1 MQEIKLELLDLTN
14 LFLNRADLI
23 QGPGGNTSVK
33 SVDGSMF
40 IKASGFRFD
49 EMSLSNGIS
58 AVNSMNIAKYFFS
71 VEPVNKVE
79 EEKTMLGVIANNILT
94 DADGNSFP
102 KPSMETGFHAILEK
116 YVIHTHSV
124 WTNLINCAQEKTSL
138 IETLGQKTGLNIE
151 ILPFVSPGFGLSYLT
166 AQILKQNL
174 ANGLKRPDVFFL
186 ANHGIISHA
195 QSKEVCQEQL
205 FKIDQAIKDL
215 LNINTEYPNIEL
227 KEEEAL
233 HWAPQSSFVN
243 GVLSKYHCQSD
254 FFNQVLFPD
263 QTVFFKDQIAYDSL
277 ETNKKIQISALRKI
291 KYNCNYRE
299 ACSIH
304 ETMTAYLFIYDF
316 MHSNNMA
323 IELIGDSEIDYINNM
338 EMEKYRKKIQN

>member
-1 MQEIKLELLDLTN
+1 MQSIKLELLDLTK

-33 SVDGSMF
+33 AENGSMF

-49 EMSLSNGIS
+49 EMSLTSGIS
-58 AVNSMNIAKYFFS
+58 GVNSMNIAKYFFT
-71 VEPVNKVE
+71 VEPLNKVE

-124 WTNLINCAQEKTSL
+124 WTNLINCAQEKASL
-138 IETLGQKTGLNIE
+138 IEKLKYTTGLQIE
-151 ILPFVSPGFGLSYLT
+151 ILPFVSPGFGLSYLI

-174 ANGLKRPDVFFL
+174 ANGIKRPDVFFL
-186 ANHGIISHA
+186 GNHGIISHA

-205 FKIDQAIKDL
+205 FKIDQAVKELLKIDL
-215 LNINTEYPNIEL
+215 EYPSIDL
-227 KEEEAL
+227 KEEAL
-233 HWAPQSSFVN
+233 HWEPQSSFVN
-243 GVLSKYHCQSD
+243 GVLSKYQCQSD

-263 QTVFFKDQIAYDSL
+263 QTVFFKDQIAYDSV

-299 ACSIH
+299 ARSIH
-304 ETMTAYLFIYDF
+304 ETMTAYLFIYDY

-323 IELIGDSEIDYINNM
+323 VELIGGSEIDYINNM
-338 EMEKYRKKIQN
+338 EMEKYRKNIQN

>member
-1 MQEIKLELLDLTN
+1 MQSIKLELLDLTK

-33 SVDGSMF
+33 SEDGSMF

-49 EMSLSNGIS
+49 EMSLTNGIS

-79 EEKTMLGVIANNILT
+79 EEKTMLGVIANNILA
-94 DADGNSFP
+94 DADGNAFP

-124 WTNLINCAQEKTSL
+124 WSNLINCAQEKASL
-138 IETLGQKTGLNIE
+138 LETLRQKTGINIE
-151 ILPFVSPGFGLSYLT
+151 ILPFVSPGFGLSYLI

-186 ANHGIISHA
+186 SNHGIISHA

-215 LNINTEYPNIEL
+215 LHIKQEYPSIEL
-227 KEEEAL
+227 KEEAL
-233 HWAPQSSFVN
+233 HFAPQSSFVN
-243 GVLSKYHCQSD
+243 GVLSKYQCQSD

-263 QTVFFKDQIAYDSL
+263 QTVFFKDQIAYNTIEKS
-277 ETNKKIQISALRKI
+277 RKI
-291 KYNCNYRE
+291 HISNQWQIRYNCSFRE
-299 ACSIH
+299 ARSIH

-316 MHSNNMA
+316 MHSNNIP

>member
-1 MQEIKLELLDLTN
+1 MQGSKLELLELTK
-14 LFLNRADLI
+14 LFLNRPDLI

-33 SVDGSMF
+33 SEDGSMF

-49 EMSLSNGIS
+49 EMSLTKGIS
-58 AVNSMNIAKYFFS
+58 AVNSKNIAKYFFS
-71 VEPVNKVE
+71 VKPLNKVE
-79 EEKTMLGVIANNILT
+79 EEKTMLGVVANNILN
-94 DADGNSFP
+94 DMDGNIFP
-102 KPSMETGFHAILEK
+102 KPSMETGFHAVLDK
-116 YVIHTHSV
+116 FVVHTHSV

-138 IETLGQKTGLNIE
+138 IETLRQKTGLQIE
-151 ILPFVSPGFGLSYLT
+151 ILPFVSPGFGLSYLI
-166 AQILKQNL
+166 AKILKENSSIGQN
-174 ANGLKRPDVFFL
+174 RPDVFFL

-205 FKIDQAIKDL
+205 FQIDQAIKEL
-215 LNINTEYPNIEL
+215 LNIKTEYPSIDL
-227 KEEEAL
+227 KEEAL
-233 HWAPQSSFVN
+233 HWEPQSSFVN
-243 GVLSKYHCQSD
+243 GVLSKYQCQSD

-299 ACSIH
+299 ALSIH

-316 MHSNNMA
+316 MHSNNIS

>member
-33 SVDGSMF
+33 SEDGSMF

-79 EEKTMLGVIANNILT
+79 EERTMLGVVANNILS
-94 DADGNSFP
+94 DVDGNSFP

-124 WTNLINCAQEKTSL
+124 WTNLINCAQEKASL
-138 IETLGQKTGLNIE
+138 IEKLKYTTGLQIE
-151 ILPFVSPGFGLSYLT
+151 ILPFVSPGFGLSYLI
-166 AQILKQNL
+166 ARILKKYA
-174 ANGLKRPDVFFL
+174 ANGIKRPDVFFL

-195 QSKEVCQEQL
+195 QIKEVCQDQL

-215 LNINTEYPNIEL
+215 LNINLEYPSIEL
-227 KEEEAL
+227 EEEAF
-233 HWAPQSSFVN
+233 HWVPKSSFVN
-243 GVLSKYHCQSD
+243 GVLSKYQCKSD

-263 QTVFFKDQIAYDSL
+263 QTVFFKDQIAYDSV
-277 ETNKKIQISALRKI
+277 ETNKKIQISAYRQI

-299 ACSIH
+299 ARSIH

-316 MHSNNMA
+316 MHSNNIP
-323 IELIGDSEIDYINNM
+323 IELIGGSEIDYINNM
-338 EMEKYRKKIQN
+338 EMEKYRKNIQN

>member
-1 MQEIKLELLDLTN
+1 MQSTKQELLELTK

-33 SVDGSMF
+33 SEDGSMF

-49 EMSLSNGIS
+49 EMSLTKGIS
-58 AVNSMNIAKYFFS
+58 AVNSTNIANYFFS
-71 VEPVNKVE
+71 VEPLDKVE
-79 EEKTMLGVIANNILT
+79 EEKTMLGVIADNILT
-94 DADGNSFP
+94 DIDGNIFP

-138 IETLGQKTGLNIE
+138 IEKLQQKTGLQIE
-151 ILPFVSPGFGLSYLT
+151 ILPFVSPGFGLSYLI
-166 AQILKQNL
+166 AKILKQN
-174 ANGLKRPDVFFL
+174 AVSGIRRPDVFFL
-186 ANHGIISHA
+186 SNHGIISHA
-195 QSKEVCQEQL
+195 QSIELCQDQL
-205 FKIDQAIKDL
+205 FKIDLAIKDL
-215 LNINTEYPNIEL
+215 LNIILEYPSIEL
-227 KEEEAL
+227 KEEAL
-233 HWAPQSSFVN
+233 QWIPQSSFVN
-243 GVLSKYHCQSD
+243 GVLSKYQCQSD

-263 QTVFFKDQIAYDSL
+263 QTVFFKDQIAYDSI
-277 ETNKKIQISALRKI
+277 ETNRKIHISKQKQIS
-291 KYNCNYRE
+291 YNCNSRE
-299 ACSIH
+299 AGSIH

-316 MHSNNMA
+316 MHSNNIP